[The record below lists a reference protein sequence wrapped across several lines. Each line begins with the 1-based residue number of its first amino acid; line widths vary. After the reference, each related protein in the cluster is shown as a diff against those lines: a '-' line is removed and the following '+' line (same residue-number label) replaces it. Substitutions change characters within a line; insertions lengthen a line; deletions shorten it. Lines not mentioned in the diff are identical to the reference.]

1 MIILKPIVSEKAYA
15 LSLKGTYVFRVP
27 KHTTK
32 YEIIDAVGRQYGV
45 KVLSVRTIVM
55 PSKTKRSGKKRVET
69 RLSSWKKAY
78 VVVEKGQELP
88 VFKEVKE

>member
-1 MIILKPIVSEKAYA
+1 MISLKPIVSEKAYA

-32 YEIIDAVGRQYGV
+32 YEIIDAVGNQYGV

-55 PSKTKRSGKKRVET
+55 PSESKRSGKKRVET
-69 RLSSWKKAY
+69 RLPSWKKAY
-78 VVVEKGQELP
+78 VDIEKDQELP
-88 VFKEVKE
+88 VFKEAKE